1 MAKKKGLMCTVY
13 KFNPPQQQRPCDLFG
28 FPKPLSAMPEQCCTR
43 DAGDIQCHAAEPPAM
58 PVPQPNSPIS
68 QKDRSGQF
76 IVQQMLL
83 NMVELH
89 CNRKV
94 LGTMKPDK
102 QVYPVSLKKS
112 VKVFFYYA

>member
-1 MAKKKGLMCTVY
+1 MSCRRTTSHAGSSAKQLY
-13 KFNPPQQQRPCDLFG
+13 
-28 FPKPLSAMPEQCCTR
+28 
-43 DAGDIQCHAAEPPAM
+43 
-58 PVPQPNSPIS
+58 S
-68 QKDRSGQF
+68 QKESSGRF

-102 QVYPVSLKKS
+102 QSLSGFIKKECES
-112 VKVFFYYA
+112 VFYYA